1 MKQIGQY
8 RVDRPLGAGDY
19 SEVFRC
25 LDGDV
30 PVAVKVFRIRSTRLK
45 SLIRKGDGE
54 LTARLRRIFVSEAT
68 LLASFSHRHIVDVK
82 VRSTLPD
89 GSPYFVMPFLPHD
102 LAKDI
107 WPWKSMAFANTPM
120 VDRRVPPKPQERVIS
135 LLRHILSALSV
146 VHDRGIVHRG
156 VKPQNV
162 LIDNADAAVLCDF
175 GEASLTPLRGSLF
188 RTTYG
193 SIPFASP
200 EQRGD
205 PSTIDAST
213 DIYSVGVIA
222 HIMLTGRAPQS
233 PETPTSDR
241 LQGKLGEWVMLALAP
256 DPAPGCG
263 ESATT
268 TRRRAALSAPRMTS
282 VSSFVSPIVD

>member
-45 SLIRKGDGE
+45 SLIRKCDGE

-120 VDRRVPPKPQERVIS
+120 ADRR
-135 LLRHILSALSV
+135 
-146 VHDRGIVHRG
+146 
-156 VKPQNV
+156 
-162 LIDNADAAVLCDF
+162 
-175 GEASLTPLRGSLF
+175 
-188 RTTYG
+188 
-193 SIPFASP
+193 
-200 EQRGD
+200 
-205 PSTIDAST
+205 
-213 DIYSVGVIA
+213 
-222 HIMLTGRAPQS
+222 
-233 PETPTSDR
+233 
-241 LQGKLGEWVMLALAP
+241 
-256 DPAPGCG
+256 
-263 ESATT
+263 SATT
-268 TRRRAALSAPRMTS
+268 AGEGDFSPSPHPLRAERGARPRDRAPRRQA
-282 VSSFVSPIVD
+282 PERVDRQRRCCRALRFRRGQPYPASGITVPHHIRIDPFCESRTAR